1 MNMENLVENIETKAE
16 VSMQE
21 PSAFE
26 GVVQLGNR
34 IMGFME
40 KHPAVP
46 VIVFLGRHF
55 RFDGQGGHQVGM
67 DSGAGGWPRQGISC
81 PGFYPCAQSVGV
93 AAVPREKR
101 SPF

>member
-46 VIVFLGRHF
+46 VIVF
-55 RFDGQGGHQVGM
+55 
-67 DSGAGGWPRQGISC
+67 
-81 PGFYPCAQSVGV
+81 SVGIFGSMGK
-93 AAVPREKR
+93 AAIKSGWTPEQVVGLGKAFPVQV
-101 SPF
+101 SIPALSL